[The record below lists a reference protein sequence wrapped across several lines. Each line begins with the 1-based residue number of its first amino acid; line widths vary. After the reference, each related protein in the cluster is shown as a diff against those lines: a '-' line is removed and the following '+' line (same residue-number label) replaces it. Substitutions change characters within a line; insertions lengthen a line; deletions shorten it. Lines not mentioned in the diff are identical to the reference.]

1 MSADQVIDHYKD
13 HPSVKLIQQHLNNE
27 QQFNFFPVTQSTVLN
42 KLKHLQPNKA
52 TGYDHI
58 APKFLKKGC
67 SNISVTLTPIVNK
80 CIETNVFPRYNKNA
94 EVTPIYKKSDQLA
107 KENYRPVS
115 VLPSTSKIFEGILC
129 DQLLNFMSPS
139 LSNDL
144 SAYRKKYS
152 CNNVLVKCIENWRQA
167 IDKNYYVGCILID
180 LSKAFDSLPHGL
192 LIAKL
197 SAYGVSKEACAYI
210 MSYLRNRKQAVKLG
224 TIRSE
229 WLDLKTGVP
238 QGSLL
243 GPLLFNIFINDFL
256 LKLQKTCEVYNYADD
271 NTLSYSHAD
280 LSLVKEK
287 LEKASEQAVTWFK
300 SNYMKANPSKFQAIC
315 LSRDNQQIQ
324 LKVED
329 SIIESE
335 PVVKLLGVY
344 IDQNLNFNHHVSI
357 ISKKAARQVNA
368 LQRICKYVDYEGKLR
383 VYEAFVASNFV
394 YCSLAFNTFSI
405 GQSRKIE
412 KLNKRALRLVCNDY
426 ESTYDELLTK
436 TGKRMLHVIHK
447 NNLVDFVF
455 KVIKNLAPPMDSNF
469 FTKQVSPY
477 NMRDSNKLVV
487 PPFNTIQFGK
497 KSIRFQG
504 PSLWN
509 SLPGYIKCYED
520 HDAFKLTLSKSD
532 FLSDCKCTS
541 CILCLRNTI

>member
-1 MSADQVIDHYKD
+1 M
-13 HPSVKLIQQHLNNE
+13 
-27 QQFNFFPVTQSTVLN
+27 
-42 KLKHLQPNKA
+42 
-52 TGYDHI
+52 
-58 APKFLKKGC
+58 
-67 SNISVTLTPIVNK
+67 
-80 CIETNVFPRYNKNA
+80 
-94 EVTPIYKKSDQLA
+94 
-107 KENYRPVS
+107 
-115 VLPSTSKIFEGILC
+115 
-129 DQLLNFMSPS
+129 
-139 LSNDL
+139 
-144 SAYRKKYS
+144 
-152 CNNVLVKCIENWRQA
+152 
-167 IDKNYYVGCILID
+167 
-180 LSKAFDSLPHGL
+180 
-192 LIAKL
+192 
-197 SAYGVSKEACAYI
+197 
-210 MSYLRNRKQAVKLG
+210 
-224 TIRSE
+224 
-229 WLDLKTGVP
+229 DLKTGVP
-238 QGSLL
+238 QGSLF

-256 LKLQKTCEVYNYADD
+256 LELQETCEVYNYADD
-271 NTLSYSHAD
+271 NTLSYSNAN

-287 LEKASEQAVTWFK
+287 LEEASEQAVTWFK

-315 LSRDNQQIQ
+315 LCRDNQQIQ
-324 LKVED
+324 LKVEN

-335 PVVKLLGVY
+335 PVVKLLGVH

-383 VYEAFVASNFV
+383 VYEAFVTSNFV

-405 GQSRKIE
+405 VQSRKIE
-412 KLNKRALRLVCNDY
+412 KLNKRALKLVCNDY

-447 NNLVDFVF
+447 SNLVDFVF
-455 KVIKNLAPPMDSNF
+455 KVINGLAPPMDSSF
-469 FTKQVSPY
+469 FIKQVSPY
-477 NMRDSNKLVV
+477 NMRDNNKLVI
-487 PPFNTIQFGK
+487 PPFDTIQFGK